1 MTSAIRRSTIPV
13 LSAEDRLFTLPKNPF
28 HGDPLKGVIMR
39 SSEEVDRKLNQVL
52 TEIRTIQVELNIV
65 KRAVDESRAADV
77 GMASMTAEDIDLKL
91 NKILERLA

>member
-1 MTSAIRRSTIPV
+1 
-13 LSAEDRLFTLPKNPF
+13 
-28 HGDPLKGVIMR
+28 MR

-77 GMASMTAEDIDLKL
+77 GMSSMTAENIDLKL

>member
-1 MTSAIRRSTIPV
+1 M
-13 LSAEDRLFTLPKNPF
+13 FTPPKNPF

-65 KRAVDESRAADV
+65 KRSVDESRAADV
-77 GMASMTAEDIDLKL
+77 EMASMTAEDIDLKL

>member
-1 MTSAIRRSTIPV
+1 
-13 LSAEDRLFTLPKNPF
+13 
-28 HGDPLKGVIMR
+28 MR